1 MMARRILTLTV
12 LALACGALS
21 SATELRWPRAVAAT
35 DASGTAQWSSFLA
48 NGSSAGHWRLRATE
62 RDADF
67 AERRHERYAQAIDG
81 VPIFGAE
88 LVRQVD
94 GSGAT
99 RTVLGA
105 LFEGLSVDTHPKLT
119 AQEARHVVE
128 AAMAKGAEVVG
139 EPELVVLPLDDGV
152 FLTYT
157 MRASRFSPPSL
168 VRYFVDAHC
177 GAIVFSYEDFKHAVP
192 VVGVGTGSWGDR
204 KKLATRDYSGR
215 FLAEDRLRPADL
227 TTYDMKFGD
236 VITGHEAQDADNA
249 WTDGMVVD
257 AHSYAGVTYD
267 YYYQR
272 HGRKGID
279 DRDMPVRSY
288 VHVWRN
294 EPSAFNAGW
303 SDVYGMLYGD
313 GGLAPWG
320 VRYAPF
326 SAALDV
332 VAHEMSHGVTSRTW
346 NGVYMQEPGA
356 LNEAFSDIMGTS
368 VEFFAQPVGSARL
381 TADYWLGEDLT
392 DPFNPAVYATR
403 SMANPSLFG
412 DPDHYSRRY
421 VGPSDED
428 HDMGGVHINSGIA
441 NQAFY
446 LLVEGGRNRTSGLSV
461 SGLGSANRVKAE
473 KIFYRGFTLYLTPT
487 AQFSDARRATIQ
499 AAADLYGSSGTEV
512 QQVRAAWT
520 AVGVE

>member
-1 MMARRILTLTV
+1 MVQEKQKDGQENPHSHGAGARVWRALLCDGT
-12 LALACGALS
+12 ALAEAGRSGGRGRDGAVVLI
-21 SATELRWPRAVAAT
+21 L
-35 DASGTAQWSSFLA
+35 GQ
-48 NGSSAGHWRLRATE
+48 
-62 RDADF
+62 RD
-67 AERRHERYAQAIDG
+67 ERRPLAPAQ
-81 VPIFGAE
+81 

-99 RTVLGA
+99 RTVFGA
-105 LFEGLSVDTHPKLT
+105 LFEGLSVDTRPTLS

-128 AAMAKGAEVVG
+128 AATAKGAEVVG
-139 EPELVVLPLDDGV
+139 EPELVVLPLDNGV
-152 FLTYT
+152 FLTYMFST
-157 MRASRFSPPSL
+157 SCFSPPSL
-168 VRYFVDAHC
+168 MRYFVDAHSS
-177 GAIVFSYEDFKHAVP
+177 AIVFSYEDLKHAVP
-192 VVGVGTGSWGDR
+192 VVGIGTGNWGDR
-204 KKLATRDYSGR
+204 KKLATRDYEGR
-215 FLAEDRLRPADL
+215 FLAEDYLRPAVP
-227 TTYDMKFGD
+227 TTYNMKFQFFIAGN
-236 VITGHEAQDADNA
+236 EAQDADND

-257 AHSYAGVTYD
+257 AHNYAGVTYD
-267 YYYQR
+267 YCYQR

-279 DRDMPVRSY
+279 DKNMPVRSY
-288 VHVWRN
+288 VHLWR
-294 EPSAFNAGW
+294 EGPDAFNAGW
-303 SDVYGMLYGD
+303 DDFHGMLYGD

-346 NGVYMQEPGA
+346 NGVYRQEPGA

-368 VEFFAQPVGSARL
+368 VEFFAQPVGSGRQQ
-381 TADYWLGEDLT
+381 ADYWLGEDLAE
-392 DPFNPAVYATR
+392 PFSPARYAFR
-403 SMANPSLFG
+403 SMANPSLFCHG
-412 DPDHYSRRY
+412 SPFNICDPDHYSKRY
-421 VGPSDED
+421 IGPSDEG
-428 HDMGGVHINSGIA
+428 HDMGGVHFNSGIA

-461 SGLGSANRVKAE
+461 SGLGSANRAKAE

-512 QQVRAAWT
+512 QQVQAAWT